1 VNYERIDDA
10 GLHITVDGKATTL
23 PVDTIVVCAGQES
36 RRELLA
42 PLQAAGIPVTLIGG
56 ADVAAEL
63 DAKRAI
69 DQGTRVARH
78 CAARAASPASHA
90 GCAATQPMPRKA
102 EAGLEPNRRAELLR
116 AAARLFVEKGFDAT
130 TTRDIA
136 DAVGMRSGSPFY
148 HFRSKQELLKT
159 AMVEGLDAG
168 YARLLAAIDGIT
180 DPEQRLRVLVRT
192 HLGTLLEGECH
203 APMLL
208 GETRA
213 LDAAAHAEIAAAFDR
228 YQVPWQEPLDE
239 LQHSRQ
245 ARFGSG
251 AGAAAAVWHAQL
263 ESKHWY
269 RPDGKLSLDEL
280 ADAAVAMLLRAPKK
294 GHKS

>member
-1 VNYERIDDA
+1 
-10 GLHITVDGKATTL
+10 
-23 PVDTIVVCAGQES
+23 
-36 RRELLA
+36 
-42 PLQAAGIPVTLIGG
+42 
-56 ADVAAEL
+56 
-63 DAKRAI
+63 
-69 DQGTRVARH
+69 
-78 CAARAASPASHA
+78 
-90 GCAATQPMPRKA
+90 MPRRKA

-168 YARLLAAIDGIT
+168 YTRLLAAIDGVSE
-180 DPEQRLRVLVRT
+180 PKQRLRILVRT
-192 HLGTLLEGECH
+192 HLGTLLEVECP

-228 YQVPWQEPLDE
+228 YQVPWQATLDE
-239 LQHSRQ
+239 LAQ
-245 ARFGSG
+245 AGKIPSAASPVRLLLFGMLN
-251 AGAAAAVWHAQL
+251 W
-263 ESKHWY
+263 SKHWY
-269 RPDGKLSLDEL
+269 RADGKLSLDEV
-280 ADAAVAMLLRAPKK
+280 ADSAVALLLGASP
-294 GHKS
+294 GDSGEL